1 MKRPMKSLALGTIC
15 LLLPYLNATAAP
27 QSGEVV
33 LDVLDPRGAIPPPP
47 FNAPA
52 ARVSSLDGKTVGIYW
67 LGKAGGNNFWDGVE
81 EMLHEKY
88 PNTKVKRYQGPF
100 DLGDK
105 RAAEIAKEVDTILYG
120 VGD

>member
-1 MKRPMKSLALGTIC
+1 MKRLIKPLALLGAIS
-15 LLLPYLNATAAP
+15 LPFLFATGAAA
-27 QSGEVV
+27 QSGGVV
-33 LDVLDPRGAIPPPP
+33 LEVLDPRGEIPPPP
-47 FNAPA
+47 FQAPA
-52 ARVSSLDGKTVGIYW
+52 ERVSNLDGKTVGIYW

-100 DLGDK
+100 DLGDA
-105 RAAEIAKEVDTILYG
+105 RAAQIAKEVDTILYG